1 MDRDG
6 DGGGARVPV
15 PHALGLPREV
25 PPPSAGEGRRGAWS
39 RCVAGRRRR
48 AGAPRLLARRV
59 RSGAEGG
66 DPRLPDDEP
75 GVGRPVHED
84 RRSRHGRRRCRLA
97 SRRRRA
103 GVRDPGRRRHLDR
116 DRADQDGRPGS
127 RQRHEWGS
135 RGSAVSSVTRVV
147 LREQVKELILER
159 ILNETYRPGERL
171 VETRIAAE
179 LGTSQAPVREAL
191 RDLELLRFVESEP
204 FRGARVRDVS
214 QEELIEIYPV
224 RAAIEAVAARE
235 AAERL
240 GGDVEALAAE
250 LDSMHRAA
258 DAEDLHALVEHD
270 VAFHRLIV
278 EASGNRVLFETW
290 LSLGIEARTIVTA
303 LRAGLDGHEI
313 AERHRPVL
321 EALRARDPELA
332 GTTLHRHVEQF
343 GELLKGATAV

>member
-1 MDRDG
+1 
-6 DGGGARVPV
+6 
-15 PHALGLPREV
+15 
-25 PPPSAGEGRRGAWS
+25 
-39 RCVAGRRRR
+39 
-48 AGAPRLLARRV
+48 
-59 RSGAEGG
+59 
-66 DPRLPDDEP
+66 
-75 GVGRPVHED
+75 
-84 RRSRHGRRRCRLA
+84 
-97 SRRRRA
+97 
-103 GVRDPGRRRHLDR
+103 
-116 DRADQDGRPGS
+116 
-127 RQRHEWGS
+127 
-135 RGSAVSSVTRVV
+135 VSSVTRVV

-250 LDSMHRAA
+250 LDLMHRAA

-332 GTTLHRHVEQF
+332 GTTLRRHVEQF